1 MAMVELGSP
10 ATVHPGVTLNIEKE
24 DVKDAKPSSSTFTRE
39 YSQKL
44 IAELVATYFLVFAG
58 CGAIMVDID
67 KNKLLGCGAIMVDI
81 DKNKLLGQPGVAIT
95 WGAAVMVMVYTVGHV
110 SGAHI
115 NPAVTI
121 AFASCKR
128 FPWKEVPGYMVAQ
141 VLAAILASGTL
152 RLIFS
157 AKHDNFAGSAP
168 PGSDFQALVVEI
180 IITFYLMFVISAVAT
195 DDRATGQLAGVVI
208 GTTVLLNAMFAGP
221 ISGASMNPARSIGPA
236 LVWNKYEG
244 LWIYI
249 FGPTIGALG
258 GAWAYNT
265 MRLTEKG
272 SSDITKGAPQH

>member
-1 MAMVELGSP
+1 MVEVGSP
-10 ATVHPGVTLNIEKE
+10 ATVPPGVTLNIEKE

-39 YSQKL
+39 FSQKL
-44 IAELVATYFLVFAG
+44 IAELVATYFLVFA
-58 CGAIMVDID
+58 
-67 KNKLLGCGAIMVDI
+67 GCGAIMVDI

-141 VLAAILASGTL
+141 VLASILASGTL

-157 AKHDNFAGSAP
+157 GKHDNFAGSAP

-195 DDRATGQLAGVVI
+195 DDRATAQLAGVVI

-244 LWIYI
+244 LWVYI

-265 MRLTEKG
+265 IRLTDKG

>member
-1 MAMVELGSP
+1 MVEVGSP

-58 CGAIMVDID
+58 CGS
-67 KNKLLGCGAIMVDI
+67 IMVDI

-128 FPWKEVPGYMVAQ
+128 FPWKEVAKRKW
-141 VLAAILASGTL
+141 AEKANTSNRTTL
-152 RLIFS
+152 LQKTENHS
-157 AKHDNFAGSAP
+157 CEAT
-168 PGSDFQALVVEI
+168 LTVVELQI
-180 IITFYLMFVISAVAT
+180 W
-195 DDRATGQLAGVVI
+195 D
-208 GTTVLLNAMFAGP
+208 
-221 ISGASMNPARSIGPA
+221 GASTWCVVEEVKNGCEQIVKENSFRS
-236 LVWNKYEG
+236 
-244 LWIYI
+244 WIVAHVSVY
-249 FGPTIGALG
+249 
-258 GAWAYNT
+258 
-265 MRLTEKG
+265 
-272 SSDITKGAPQH
+272 D